1 MRHLPNVMTVLRIIA
16 STAVPFLIMSD
27 LPGLRYLAVGLFAAA
42 ALTDWLDGYLAR
54 RMNAVSNLGRML
66 DPVADKLLVA
76 GSLLALAAF
85 ENWGW
90 LMFIPAL
97 MILLREVFIS
107 GLREFM
113 SAYNLVIHV
122 TFLAKIKTPI
132 QLIAIGF
139 VMSTPLTPLSWRIA
153 DIALAL
159 MWLAAILTAIT
170 GWDYLKKA
178 LAHDLSAQQ

>member
-1 MRHLPNVMTVLRIIA
+1 MHHLPNVMTVLRIIA
-16 STAVPFLIMSD
+16 STAVPFLIMVD
-27 LPGLRYLAVGLFAAA
+27 LTGVRFLAVVLFAAA

-76 GSLLALAAF
+76 GSLLALATH
-85 ENWGW
+85 EGWGW
-90 LMFIPAL
+90 LMFTPAL

-113 SAYNLVIHV
+113 SAYKLVIHV
-122 TFLAKIKTPI
+122 TFLAKIKTTI

-153 DIALAL
+153 EISLAL
-159 MWLAAILTAIT
+159 MWVAAVLTVIT

-178 LAHDLSAQQ
+178 LAHDPSAQQ